1 MKKMLVCMC
10 SWMIFVPG
18 WLYCYFPFSGSG
30 RRLSVSADDATPV
43 PVARSNLQGITRG
56 ITSGRHFV
64 CRPRLLYLFPI
75 LMCYHA
81 SFQQRHHENIKL
93 CYVEFRLMNY
103 EQMWVN
109 NTHYSIDQVLCLRVW
124 CGPTSP
130 PELTASACPISAQDH
145 GVLRVFDWHLHYGL
159 QLR

>member
-1 MKKMLVCMC
+1 ML
-10 SWMIFVPG
+10 
-18 WLYCYFPFSGSG
+18 LFSPSLDQVGGS
-30 RRLSVSADDATPV
+30 LFNSADDATHRY
-43 PVARSNLQGITRG
+43 RSRGRICKAITRG

-145 GVLRVFDWHLHYGL
+145 GVQRVFDWHLHYGL